1 MHQAL
6 PCMFFFLF
14 VFFEA
19 ETSQEKILIPIYQ
32 RKMKL
37 RCLMYV
43 DMSISVTGLSEFADK
58 RLVGEAVGSC

>member
-6 PCMFFFLF
+6 PCMFFLF
-14 VFFEA
+14 FFEA

-32 RKMKL
+32 GKMKL
-37 RCLMYV
+37 RCLMCV

-58 RLVGEAVGSC
+58 RLVGKAVGSY